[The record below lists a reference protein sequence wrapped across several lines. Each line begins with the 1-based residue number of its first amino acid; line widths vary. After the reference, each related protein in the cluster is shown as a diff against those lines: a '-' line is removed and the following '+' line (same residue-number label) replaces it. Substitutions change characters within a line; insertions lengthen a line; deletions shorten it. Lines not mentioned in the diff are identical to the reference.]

1 VTVVKKETISI
12 LSFLSPLVRVIIQT
26 RNRKKRIM
34 TNIVTFSPVQVAK
47 KLEIAF
53 HEFDPTASVP
63 PQMIYNYLQNNVR
76 KLADRAELVSS
87 PTDRNPQR
95 EVYVFD
101 EYLVKEFIAE
111 MVSARKERI
120 AKREAKKNA
129 NKAKNAG
136 SLQSKVRG

>member
-1 VTVVKKETISI
+1 
-12 LSFLSPLVRVIIQT
+12 
-26 RNRKKRIM
+26 M
-34 TNIVTFSPVQVAK
+34 TNIITFTPVQVAK

-63 PQMIYNYLQNNVR
+63 PQMIYNYLTNNTR

-101 EYLVKEFIAE
+101 EYLVEEFIAE
-111 MVSARKERI
+111 MVTARKTRI
-120 AKREAKKNA
+120 AKRESKKNE
-129 NKAKNAG
+129 KRAKNAG
-136 SLQSKVRG
+136 SLQNQVRG